1 MIETFAAEGFPLTFF
16 PSQVVRQMRKIP
28 SCPISG
34 SLGRLTFTFLQG
46 LRCVCMCVCVWC
58 VLVCYLRVCIGDTT
72 KATEATPSTITRP
85 CSHTKVDVQKR
96 AIGFAAGRKYFLMQK
111 TKCCAEA
118 EGR

>member
-46 LRCVCMCVCVWC
+46 LRCVCMCVCVYDVC
-58 VLVCYLRVCIGDTT
+58 LCVICVYVLVTQPRQ
-72 KATEATPSTITRP
+72 
-85 CSHTKVDVQKR
+85 QKQHR
-96 AIGFAAGRKYFLMQK
+96 AQSLVLAVTQKLMSRKEQLDLPQ
-111 TKCCAEA
+111 AVNIS
-118 EGR
+118 

>member
-1 MIETFAAEGFPLTFF
+1 
-16 PSQVVRQMRKIP
+16 
-28 SCPISG
+28 
-34 SLGRLTFTFLQG
+34 
-46 LRCVCMCVCVWC
+46 MCVCVC
-58 VLVCYLRVCIGDTT
+58 VYDVCLCVICVYVGDTT